1 MNTKS
6 KMNREQQL
14 FLLSLISVQV
24 SIILSNDV
32 VQQLQSVTLSESV
45 PNVYR

>member
-1 MNTKS
+1 
-6 KMNREQQL
+6 MNREQQL